1 MHEWEGDQTMVLKF
15 NNVEKRLSD
24 SLIFPAFNLHIAEEV
39 TAIYSSLNVRTTLL
53 QMLTREMPIL
63 NGEIL
68 VENTEISKVDLS
80 EIGFLFLNEGFY
92 ERLTVADH
100 LNLYRQ
106 LYNVDT
112 PIQSILRKIHLE
124 EKRNVKLRKLSYSEQ
139 KRVSLAKL
147 LIQNAELFIIEE
159 PDQNVDLETQRI
171 FILVIESLRDEGK
184 SVLILT
190 SNMESAITMANKV
203 FRLDTNGLEEIQ
215 LVEESE
221 QEESTNETI
230 DEIVQE
236 EVQPVRFEKIPTKVN
251 EKIVLFDP
259 PEIDYIESNE
269 GSHLH
274 IKGESFSTTFTLNEL
289 EERLQHFGFF
299 RCHRS
304 YIVNLQKVRE
314 VITWTRNSYS
324 LILDDEKKS
333 NIPLSKTKMAEL
345 KVMLGL
351 K

>member
-1 MHEWEGDQTMVLKF
+1 MVLKF
-15 NNVEKRLSD
+15 NDVEKRLSD
-24 SLIFPAFNLHIAEEV
+24 SLIFPAFNLHIGEAEV

-53 QMLTREMPIL
+53 QMLTKEMPIL
-63 NGEIL
+63 NGEIHI
-68 VENTEISKVDLS
+68 ENNEISKANLK
-80 EIGFLFLNEGFY
+80 EIGFLFLQEGLY
-92 ERLTVADH
+92 ERLTVGEH
-100 LNLYRQ
+100 LKLYSQ
-106 LYNVDT
+106 LYNVELSVD
-112 PIQSILRKIHLE
+112 SVLRKVHLE
-124 EKRNVKLRKLSYSEQ
+124 EKRNLKLKKLSFSEQ
-139 KRVSLAKL
+139 KRISLAKL
-147 LIQNAELFIIEE
+147 LIQNPKLFIIEE

-171 FILVIESLRDEGK
+171 IILIIESLRNEGK

-190 SNMESAITMANKV
+190 SNMESAITMANRV

-215 LVEESE
+215 LVDELE
-221 QEESTNETI
+221 QEEFTNETV

-269 GSHLH
+269 GAHLH
-274 IKGESFSTTFTLNEL
+274 IKGESFPTTFTLNEL

-345 KVMLGL
+345 KGMLGL

>member
-1 MHEWEGDQTMVLKF
+1 MVLKF
-15 NNVEKRLSD
+15 INVEKRLSD
-24 SLIFPAFNLHIAEEV
+24 SLVFPAFNLNIDEAEV
-39 TAIYSSLNVRTTLL
+39 TAIYSSLNVRTTIL
-53 QMLTREMPIL
+53 QMLTRESPIL

-68 VENTEISKVDLS
+68 IGNIDVSNVNLS
-80 EIGFLFLNEGFY
+80 EIGFLFLNEGLY
-92 ERLTVADH
+92 ERLTVTEK
-100 LNLYRQ
+100 LNLYRK
-106 LYNVDT
+106 LYDADE
-112 PIQSILRKIHLE
+112 PIQSILRKVHLE
-124 EKRNVKLRKLSYSEQ
+124 EKRNMRMKKLSYSEQ

-147 LIQNAELFIIEE
+147 LIQNSKLLIIEE

-171 FILVIESLRDEGK
+171 FILIIERLRSEGK

-190 SNMESAITMANKV
+190 SNMENAITMANKV
-203 FRLDTNGLEEIQ
+203 FRLDTNGLQEIQ
-215 LVEESE
+215 VAEEVEKEESVTK
-221 QEESTNETI
+221 QI

-236 EVQPVRFEKIPTKVN
+236 EIQPVRFEKIPTKVN

-259 PEIDYIESNE
+259 PEIDYIESND
-269 GSHLH
+269 GQSHLH
-274 IKGESFSTTFTLNEL
+274 IKGEGFPTTFTMNEL

-333 NIPLSKTKMAEL
+333 NIPLSKSKMAEL

>member
-1 MHEWEGDQTMVLKF
+1 MVLEF

-24 SLIFPAFNLHIAEEV
+24 SLVFPAFNLHIAVAEV
-39 TAIYSSLNVRTTLL
+39 TAIYSSLNVRTTIL
-53 QMLTREMPIL
+53 QMLIKEMPIL

-68 VENTEISKVDLS
+68 VGNTEISKVDLS

-106 LYNVDT
+106 LYNVDASME
-112 PIQSILRKIHLE
+112 PILRKVHLE
-124 EKRNVKLRKLSYSEQ
+124 EKRNVKLKKLSYSEQ
-139 KRVSLAKL
+139 RRVSLAKL
-147 LIQNAELFIIEE
+147 LIQSAKLLIIEE

-215 LVEESE
+215 LVNESE
-221 QEESTNETI
+221 QDDPPSETLTE
-230 DEIVQE
+230 EIVQE
-236 EVQPVRFEKIPTKVN
+236 EIQPVRFEKIPTKVN

-259 PEIDYIESNE
+259 LEIDYIESNE

-274 IKGESFSTTFTLNEL
+274 IKGESFPTTFTLNEL

-345 KVMLGL
+345 KGMLGL

>member
-1 MHEWEGDQTMVLKF
+1 MVLEF

-24 SLIFPAFNLHIAEEV
+24 SLVFPAFNLHIAEAEV

-53 QMLTREMPIL
+53 QMLTREIPIL

-68 VENTEISKVDLS
+68 VGNTEISKVNLS

-106 LYNVDT
+106 LCNVDT
-112 PIQSILRKIHLE
+112 PIQSILRKVHLE

-190 SNMESAITMANKV
+190 SNMESAITMANRV

-236 EVQPVRFEKIPTKVN
+236 EIQPVRFEKIPTKVN

-274 IKGESFSTTFTLNEL
+274 IKGESFPTTFTLNEL

-345 KVMLGL
+345 KGMLGL

>member
-1 MHEWEGDQTMVLKF
+1 MVLKF

-24 SLIFPAFNLHIAEEV
+24 SLVFPTFNLHMVEAEV
-39 TAIYSSLNVRTTLL
+39 TAIYSSLNVRTTIL
-53 QMLTREMPIL
+53 QMLTKEMPIL
-63 NGEIL
+63 NGEIF
-68 VENTEISKVDLS
+68 VGNTEISKVNLS

-106 LYNVDT
+106 LYNVDASME
-112 PIQSILRKIHLE
+112 SILRQVHLE
-124 EKRNVKLRKLSYSEQ
+124 EKRNVKLKKLSYSEQ
-139 KRVSLAKL
+139 RRVSLARH
-147 LIQNAELFIIEE
+147 LIQNAKLFIFEE

-171 FILVIESLRDEGK
+171 FMLIIERLRNEGK

-190 SNMESAITMANKV
+190 SNMESAITMAHKV

-215 LVEESE
+215 LVDESE
-221 QEESTNETI
+221 QEEFTSETI
-230 DEIVQE
+230 EEIVQE

-274 IKGESFSTTFTLNEL
+274 IKGESFPTTFTLNEL

-324 LILDDEKKS
+324 LILEDEKKS

-345 KVMLGL
+345 KGMLGL